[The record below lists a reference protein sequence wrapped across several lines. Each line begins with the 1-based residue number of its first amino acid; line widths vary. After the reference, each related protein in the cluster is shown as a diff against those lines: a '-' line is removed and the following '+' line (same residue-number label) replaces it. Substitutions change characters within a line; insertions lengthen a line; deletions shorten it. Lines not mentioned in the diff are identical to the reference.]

1 MKNLIQKRIFQ
12 NILLKNDDDDDDDD
26 DEKNR

>member
-12 NILLKNDDDDDDDD
+12 NILLENDDDDDDDD